1 MIKVFIDTEFNE
13 FQGELISMA
22 LVAETGEEFYE
33 VLPCEKP
40 GVWVSQHVMPFLE
53 KEPITK
59 ELFQVKLQNFL
70 IQFMGRGGLTIVS
83 DWPDDIKYFC
93 ESLIVGPGVAI
104 SHPPMGFIL
113 DRNLSSGHSKVPH
126 NALYDARAIAD
137 MYLSKEY
144 GH

>member
-1 MIKVFIDTEFNE
+1 MTKVFIDTEFNE
-13 FQGELISMA
+13 FQGELISLA

-33 VLPCEKP
+33 VLPCENP

-59 ELFQVKLQNFL
+59 EMFVYKLQTFL
-70 IQFMGRGGLTIVS
+70 NRFDEITLIA

-93 ESLIVGPGVAI
+93 ESLIVGPGMAI
-104 SHPPMGFIL
+104 SHPPISFIL

>member
-1 MIKVFIDTEFNE
+1 MTKIFIDTEFNE
-13 FQGELISMA
+13 FQGELISLA

-33 VLPCEKP
+33 ALTCEKP

-59 ELFQVKLQNFL
+59 EMFAYKLQTFL
-70 IQFMGRGGLTIVS
+70 NRFDGITLIA

-93 ESLIVGPGVAI
+93 ESLIVGPGMAI
-104 SHPPMGFIL
+104 SHPPISFIL

-137 MYLSKEY
+137 MYMDRV
-144 GH
+144 

>member
-1 MIKVFIDTEFNE
+1 MTKIFIDTEFNE
-13 FQGELISMA
+13 FQGELISLA

-53 KEPITK
+53 KEPIDK
-59 ELFQVKLQNFL
+59 GMFAYKLQNFL
-70 IQFMGRGGLTIVS
+70 NLFGGVTLIA

-93 ESLIVGPGVAI
+93 ESLIVGPGMAI
-104 SHPPMGFIL
+104 SHPPITFIL

-137 MYLSKEY
+137 MYMDRV
-144 GH
+144 